1 MADNIKELK
10 ELLKH
15 HDWFY
20 NYSDDFRWYKAG
32 SDSLSEIH
40 RLILQSDNVREAIK
54 AYNEEC
60 PEGYE
65 ISKNDEWLKVKSK

>member
-40 RLILQSDNVREAIK
+40 RLILQSDDVKEAIK

-60 PEGYE
+60 PKGYE
-65 ISKNDEWLKVKSK
+65 ISENDEWLKVKSK